1 VEVQRPR
8 GRRNDVIGR
17 VRGIDRE
24 HLAMMGNR
32 ELTPQEVLEDL
43 LGSEDFPVVIV
54 DTRAAAR
61 IILRRLEDAGF
72 EIVEARRG

>member
-1 VEVQRPR
+1 MS
-8 GRRNDVIGR
+8 
-17 VRGIDRE
+17 
-24 HLAMMGNR
+24 A
-32 ELTPQEVLEDL
+32 LTPQEVLEEL

-72 EIVEARRG
+72 EVVEARRG